1 MIADFAK
8 AVAQLGD
15 PRFRRVLW
23 LGIGLSVALLIGVY
37 LGFVGLVQWLLPD
50 VITLPLI
57 GEVGWIDTLVSGVS
71 LVMMLMLSV
80 FLMVP
85 VASLFTGLFL
95 DQVAD
100 AVEARHYPHLPA
112 AAPMPLGQSIMDAL
126 GFLAVLIAA
135 NTAALVIYLL
145 TPIAAAPIFWIMNG
159 YLLGHEYF
167 QLVALRRLGRDG
179 ARAARRRHAGRIW
192 LAGVLMAVPLTI
204 PVVNLLVPVLGVASF
219 THLFHRLEGG

>member
-8 AVAQLGD
+8 ALAQLGD
-15 PRFRRVLW
+15 RRFRRVLW
-23 LGIGLSVALLIGVY
+23 LGIGLSVALLIAVY

-57 GEVGWIDTLVSGVS
+57 GEIGWIDTLASGLS
-71 LVMMLMLSV
+71 LVMMLVLSV

-100 AVEARHYPHLPA
+100 AVEARHYAHLPA
-112 AAPMPLGQSIMDAL
+112 ATPVPLGQSIIDAL
-126 GFLAVLIAA
+126 GFLVVLIAA
-135 NTAALVIYLL
+135 NIAALVIYLL
-145 TPIAAAPIFWIMNG
+145 TPIAAAPIFWVMNG
-159 YLLGHEYF
+159 YLLGREYF
-167 QLVALRRLGRDG
+167 QLVALRRLGRAG
-179 ARAARRRHAGRIW
+179 ARAARRRHAGQIW

-204 PVVNLLVPVLGVASF
+204 PVVNLLVPVLGVATF
-219 THLFHRLEGG
+219 THLFHRLAGR